1 MLINCE
7 GVIILSTGETTG
19 EIFEANA
26 HQSYFM
32 LFAYFYSHHV
42 LDKVPTW
49 KLFKLT
55 LMEKSQ
61 AEKSPWLKKMK
72 KNSSERDKKN
82 CCDAM
87 LPPGNL
93 DLLSQPLGGAVV
105 PLVCGFIRRDNLP
118 ALGELFTNLY
128 KRKCRIMRNTSTL
141 SEFIGCAD
149 STSLREADAFFG
161 SCFTRRENSYFLCG

>member
-1 MLINCE
+1 M
-7 GVIILSTGETTG
+7 
-19 EIFEANA
+19 EALQAN
-26 HQSYFM
+26 SYG
-32 LFAYFYSHHV
+32 
-42 LDKVPTW
+42 KI
-49 KLFKLT
+49 
-55 LMEKSQ
+55 KSRK
-61 AEKSPWLKKMK
+61 KSLGKENE

-87 LPPGNL
+87 LLPGNL
-93 DLLSQPLGGAVV
+93 DLLSQTLGGAVV